1 MKAEYRHLIFRST
14 LLCIFLSSLG
24 MAQQPERD
32 RKISSEVKSLSI
44 DKYITDVDA
53 ISAFKSKRLKQLDPR
68 AFLSREQH
76 ENLWENNIELQMVFD
91 PLKASDT
98 AGGEKDVR
106 SSSKTSD
113 RVRLDRIGMGATALI
128 SESLPTLCAEV
139 MELTN
144 EEVVGVGLDSE
155 ALESLLLKLKKLV
168 DEKWVRSAPAEYPK
182 LLFRAELV
190 DHFSVIRK
198 KHERWLLIDAYHV
211 GEFEGDLVEAHFRNK
226 QMRVVSGRV
235 DSSDPR
241 TYLTRSLPHP
251 AVEESFHTMANPPK
265 LLPNRADPKVIV
277 HDDGL
282 TSREREKSRGFSVVD
297 TTSRN
302 RHQIEGFS
310 TADRANEPRLQRA
323 IDEALDL
330 LLDRIPRGSELS
342 FEEFH
347 LRIGSV
353 ANVMGRTLPDCQ
365 LVVTISDK
373 KVGDKN
379 YSLIKID
386 ASSR

>member
-1 MKAEYRHLIFRST
+1 MYRYLIFRSK
-14 LLCIFLSSLG
+14 LLYIFLSSVAA
-24 MAQQPERD
+24 AQLTAQGD
-32 RKISSEVKSLSI
+32 RKISFEGRSLSI
-44 DKYITDVDA
+44 DEYLSNADA
-53 ISAFKSKRLKQLDPR
+53 VTSLKKKRVKQLDPR
-68 AFLSREQH
+68 AFLSQEKH
-76 ENLWENNIELQMVFD
+76 ENLWKNNIELQIDFD
-91 PLKASDT
+91 PLKTSDT
-98 AGGEKDVR
+98 SGNKKGVNSTKTGEK
-106 SSSKTSD
+106 
-113 RVRLDRIGMGATALI
+113 VRLDRIGMGATALI
-128 SESLPTLCAEV
+128 SDSLPTICAEV

-168 DEKWVRSAPAEYPK
+168 DEKWARTAPAEYPK

-190 DHFSVIRK
+190 DHLSVIRK

-211 GEFEGDLVEAHFRNK
+211 GELTGSLVESDFRNN

-241 TYLTRSLPHP
+241 TYLARSLPHP
-251 AVEESFHTMANPPK
+251 AVEESFHSMANPPK

-282 TSREREKSRGFSVVD
+282 TAREREKSRGFRVVD

-373 KVGDKN
+373 KVGDQT
-379 YSLIKID
+379 YSLIEID